1 MWTWILLMNIF
12 AKSDVQNRVYYTIL
26 YRIYSCMTYILSN
39 MNSIFQRTK
48 KLCRLDKARVR
59 IPVAVNPL
67 YSFVNETTIIIIR
80 AFKYFLIFLMYKNI
94 SWKFPLRIFTA
105 PYPTPQR
112 KWILSTF
119 SEVWNTNLPKW
130 RRRGFCESSTRTDS
144 ISSINR
150 RTWDNTSPR
159 KLSCLNDDNE
169 Q

>member
-1 MWTWILLMNIF
+1 MIIWLYIIIINTLDDYPIWIEYFRAQRNYV
-12 AKSDVQNRVYYTIL
+12 ATIRREFESRSL
-26 YRIYSCMTYILSN
+26 
-39 MNSIFQRTK
+39 RT
-48 KLCRLDKARVR
+48 VFW
-59 IPVAVNPL
+59 
-67 YSFVNETTIIIIR
+67 FVNETTIIIIR

-94 SWKFPLRIFTA
+94 SWKFPLRGFTA